1 MDHFTDEWHDRLA
14 REKAAREKSLAA
26 ALDADAATRLCGV
39 MSDLSERCWCA
50 GWMMGLEFALWAF
63 VSGDDAPGPYG
74 QDAITEDD
82 VTELRDLHARCG
94 GWWRWDD
101 DHAELFVSTAD
112 WIAIV
117 EADAIVARSIILGTA

>member
-1 MDHFTDEWHDRLA
+1 MLTDTEWTQRLA

-26 ALDADAATRLCGV
+26 ALDTDAATCLCGV
-39 MSDLSERCWCA
+39 MSDLSERCYCA
-50 GWMMGLEFALWAF
+50 GWIDGLEFHLWSV
-63 VSGDDAPGPYG
+63 VSGAAPRGPYG

-82 VTELRDLHARCG
+82 VTELRDLHTRCG

-101 DHAELFVSTAD
+101 DHAELFVPTAD